1 MLRSRST
8 LSCEFCWGNL
18 TISYTLLSLEIALQ
32 LGSSVFSG
40 GMSCGCQ
47 YTFYVLTSGLLDMAW
62 LSCRLWNVHVITG
75 VTLSPS
81 TDLIYLLAIVQ
92 ITKPN
97 LDTDQGWRHNP
108 SPLTPERDV
117 SDGLWMEYSYGCDRL
132 SCSPCARTMIE
143 ISLHT
148 RNSYKTRTKS
158 HQKLLIANPGQTS
171 SLINSIHLKEAI
183 PPLPS

>member
-1 MLRSRST
+1 MEISQSAILFVPSR
-8 LSCEFCWGNL
+8 
-18 TISYTLLSLEIALQ
+18 LLCSLEEV
-32 LGSSVFSG
+32 SSMMECLAAASTHS
-40 GMSCGCQ
+40 MCSRQ
-47 YTFYVLTSGLLDMAW
+47 DSSTW

-108 SPLTPERDV
+108 SSLTPERDV

-132 SCSPCARTMIE
+132 SCSPCARTIIE
-143 ISLHT
+143 ISSHT
-148 RNSYKTRTKS
+148 RNSYKTRTKA